1 MPELFSFDQGDLGKI
16 MPEAKSFLA
25 PGKVIIV
32 WGVSEAT
39 VDNGEF
45 DKPARSLFWNL
56 PTDERAFE
64 GDNYWG
70 LLLSEDALPIRDTQ
84 KMVERNR
91 VPFAAHIS
99 LRPKVN
105 SKGQSYW
112 VMKRF
117 DLQYNADGS
126 VHDPN
131 AENVGKK

>member
-1 MPELFSFDQGDLGKI
+1 MAELFSFDQGDLGKI
-16 MPEAKSFLA
+16 MPDAKTFLA
-25 PGKVIIV
+25 NGKVIIV
-32 WGVSEAT
+32 HGVSEAT

-45 DKPARSLFWNL
+45 DVAARSLFWNL

-64 GDNYWG
+64 GDDYWG
-70 LLLSEDALPIRDTQ
+70 LLLAENSLPIRDTQ

-99 LRPKVN
+99 LRPKIN

-112 VMKRF
+112 VMKRA
-117 DLQYNADGS
+117 DIQYNSDGS

-131 AENVGKK
+131 AA

>member
-1 MPELFSFDQGDLGKI
+1 MANEIFDFDQGDLGKI
-16 MPEAKSFLA
+16 MPEAKTFLA

-45 DKPARSLFWNL
+45 DVAARSLFWNL

-64 GDNYWG
+64 GDDYYG
-70 LLLSEDALPIRDTQ
+70 LLLAENSLPIRDAL
-84 KMVERNR
+84 KMVERER
-91 VPFAAHIS
+91 VPFVAHIS
-99 LRPKVN
+99 QRPKVN

-112 VMKRF
+112 VLKKAS
-117 DLQYNADGS
+117 LQYNSDGS

-131 AENVGKK
+131 A